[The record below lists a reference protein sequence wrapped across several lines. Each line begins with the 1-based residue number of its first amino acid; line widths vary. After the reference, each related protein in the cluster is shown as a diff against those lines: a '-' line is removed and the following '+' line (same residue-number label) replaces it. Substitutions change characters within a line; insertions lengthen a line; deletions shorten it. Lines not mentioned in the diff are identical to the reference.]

1 MSKKKKWLI
10 GSAICAGVLVL
21 AGIGAGGFTFFTH
34 MNRMA
39 VSSEAEPYAESV
51 AVYMG
56 RESESGQTFSG
67 KVEPEKQQKVYIDSE
82 KGSMKKTYV
91 KEGDQV
97 KKGDKLFEYEG
108 EDHSEDVEQ
117 ANLQIE
123 MTNLQ
128 ISRLQTS
135 ITETEKKLKSAEKEE
150 KSQLQDELDQTD
162 FDLKTS
168 QLELKQHQ
176 KELAALTKNT
186 GSHIVTSKHDG
197 IVQSVNQDIA
207 DGATGDQ
214 ATGPYIQIV
223 STGKYLVKSQIN
235 ELLMDTIKK
244 GSKVKV
250 TLKTGGEGEWK
261 GKVASI
267 GKLPAGAGEGEES
280 ESFAEEEMNPQSSNY
295 PFTILL
301 DGHKGLEV
309 GYHVNIEVVSDE
321 ADADTIKLPADMI
334 IQDDGEPYVWKADE
348 NQKAVKQ
355 PVEIGETDKND
366 MMEIKSGLT
375 PEDYVIYPDSAV
387 KEGKQVT
394 VNADTE

>member
-10 GSAICAGVLVL
+10 GGAICAGVLVL
-21 AGIGAGGFTFFTH
+21 AGIGAGGFYFFTH
-34 MNRMA
+34 MNQVA
-39 VSSEAEPYAESV
+39 VSSEPYAESV

-56 RESESGQTFSG
+56 GDSESGQTFSG

-82 KGSMKKTYV
+82 KGSIKKTYV

-108 EDHSEDVEQ
+108 EDHSDEVEQ

-128 ISRLQTS
+128 INRLQKS
-135 ITETEKKLKSAEKEE
+135 ITETEKKLKVAGKEE
-150 KSQLQDELDQTD
+150 KTQLQDELDQSN

-176 KELAALTKNT
+176 KELAGLTKNK
-186 GSHIVTSKHDG
+186 GSNVITSKHDG

-261 GKVASI
+261 GKVTSI

-280 ESFAEEEMNPQSSNY
+280 ESFSEEEMNPQSSNY

-301 DGHKGLEV
+301 DSHKGLEV
-309 GYHVNIEVVSDE
+309 GYHVNIEVMSDD
-321 ADADTIKLPADMI
+321 ADADTIKLPSDMV

-348 NQKAVKQ
+348 KQKAVKQ
-355 PVEIGETDKND
+355 PVEIGETDEND
-366 MMEIKSGLT
+366 MVEIKSGLT
-375 PEDYVIYPDSAV
+375 PEDYVIYPDPAV

>member
-10 GSAICAGVLVL
+10 GGAICAGVLVL
-21 AGIGAGGFTFFTH
+21 AGIGAGGFYFFTH
-34 MNRMA
+34 MNQVA
-39 VSSEAEPYAESV
+39 VSSEPYAESV

-56 RESESGQTFSG
+56 GDSESGQTFSG

-82 KGSMKKTYV
+82 KGSIKKTYV

-108 EDHSEDVEQ
+108 EDHSDEVEQ

-128 ISRLQTS
+128 INRLQKS
-135 ITETEKKLKSAEKEE
+135 ITETEKKLKVAG
-150 KSQLQDELDQTD
+150 
-162 FDLKTS
+162 
-168 QLELKQHQ
+168 KQHQ
-176 KELAALTKNT
+176 KELAGLTKNK
-186 GSHIVTSKHDG
+186 GSNVITSKHDG

-244 GSKVKV
+244 GSKVRV

-261 GKVASI
+261 GKVTSI

-280 ESFAEEEMNPQSSNY
+280 ESFADEEMNPQSSNY

-301 DGHKGLEV
+301 DSHKGLEV
-309 GYHVNIEVVSDE
+309 GYHVNIEVMSDN
-321 ADADTIKLPADMI
+321 ADADTIKLPSDMV

-355 PVEIGETDKND
+355 PVEIGETDEND
-366 MMEIKSGLT
+366 MVEIKSGLT
-375 PEDYVIYPDSAV
+375 PEDYVIYPDPAV